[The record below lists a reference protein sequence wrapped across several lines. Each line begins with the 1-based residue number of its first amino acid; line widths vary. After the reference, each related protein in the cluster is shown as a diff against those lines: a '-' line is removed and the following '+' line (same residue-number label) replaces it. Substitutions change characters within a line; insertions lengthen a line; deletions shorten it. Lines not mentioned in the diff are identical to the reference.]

1 MTDPIKTA
9 LKRIK
14 WPISEQ
20 MEELV
25 QQFAEDFSQAYF
37 DAYDEKMEPVDIEEY
52 VLMIEEKLKEVNGW
66 DGAP

>member
-37 DAYDEKMEPVDIEEY
+37 DTYDEKMEPVDIEEY
-52 VLMIEEKLKEVNGW
+52 VLMIKEKLKEVNGW

>member
-52 VLMIEEKLKEVNGW
+52 VLMIEKKLKEVNGW

>member
-20 MEELV
+20 MQELV

-52 VLMIEEKLKEVNGW
+52 VLMIEKKLKEVNGW